1 LPASGGTPQDP
12 NHPAP
17 PVAALADTTPHGASR
32 AKRQPRDPQGRR
44 QAVHVR
50 VTEDEWARIK
60 ARADAAGISPP
71 RLLVE
76 LALLGPAGA
85 SERNAAKTA
94 LLGVRRQII
103 GVATNINQ
111 LARWANAREQLPPG
125 LASSLAAV
133 ERMEAQLG
141 EVLQALGAQP

>member
-1 LPASGGTPQDP
+1 
-12 NHPAP
+12 
-17 PVAALADTTPHGASR
+17 V
-32 AKRQPRDPQGRR
+32 
-44 QAVHVR
+44 
-50 VTEDEWARIK
+50 K
-60 ARADAAGISPP
+60 ARAAAVGVSVP

-76 LALLGPAGA
+76 LATLGPAGA

-111 LARWANAREQLPPG
+111 LARRPNAREQLPPG

-133 ERMEAQLG
+133 ERMEAQLA
-141 EVLQALGAQP
+141 EVLRALGAQP

>member
-1 LPASGGTPQDP
+1 VQ
-12 NHPAP
+12 
-17 PVAALADTTPHGASR
+17 
-32 AKRQPRDPQGRR
+32 
-44 QAVHVR
+44 VR
-50 VTEDEWARIK
+50 LNDDEYARIR
-60 ARADAAGISPP
+60 ARAEAAGVSPP

-85 SERNAAKTA
+85 SERNATKTA

-133 ERMEAQLG
+133 ERMEAQLA
-141 EVLQALGAQP
+141 EVLKALGAQP